1 MEFKCTIQKSVD
13 IQKIQELLSKNAVTI
28 LVGFPSG
35 HEHVPTLHKNEKGEY
50 EDIDG
55 GDPNDNNPIETADL
69 ARTLHFG
76 NAVIPARPFLEEG
89 IESKKKEIRQA
100 MKQELQKQV
109 DGAGTPSWTK
119 IGTMAVGAVEEFV
132 RSDHYKTTVP
142 NSPNTIKWKG
152 SDTPLIDRGDLLNSL
167 TFKVLRGNK

>member
-13 IQKIQELLSKNAVTI
+13 TKKIQELLAKNAVTI

-35 HEHVPTLHKNEKGEY
+35 RAPTLHKNEAGEY

-55 GDPNDNNPIETADL
+55 GNPQDNQPIETADL

-76 NAVIPARPFLEEG
+76 NAIIPARPFLEEG
-89 IESKKKEIRQA
+89 IEARKQEIREA
-100 MKQELQKQV
+100 MEKEVQKQV
-109 DGAGTPSWTK
+109 DGLGTPNWTK

-132 RSDHYKTTVP
+132 RSDHYKSTVP
-142 NSPNTIKWKG
+142 NSPKTIKFKG
-152 SDTPLIDRGDLLNSL
+152 SDTPLIDGGDLLNSL
-167 TFKVLRGNK
+167 TFKVLRGKK